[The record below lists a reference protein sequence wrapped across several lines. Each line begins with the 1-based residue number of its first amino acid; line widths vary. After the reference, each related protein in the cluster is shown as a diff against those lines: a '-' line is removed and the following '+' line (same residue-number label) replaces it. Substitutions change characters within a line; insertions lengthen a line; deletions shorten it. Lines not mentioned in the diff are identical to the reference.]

1 MDDLNI
7 KFIEGKDKKS
17 PLVII
22 NSFDS
27 GNELSKLSNECKK
40 DFHLLIISNLS
51 WNDDL
56 TPWKAEGIFSND
68 SGYKGLANTYL
79 NYLVNVLIPNTKSKY
94 ELLPESF
101 IIGGYSLAGLFALY
115 SSTKVNL
122 FSGAFSC
129 SGSLWYPGFIEYL
142 KNNKISEN
150 IRFIYLSLGD
160 KEKNTRNQYLKE
172 TENCHKQCLK
182 ILEEQNINYQFEYN
196 KGNHFTESNQRTIK
210 GLINVLENL

>member
-27 GNELSKLSNECKK
+27 GNELIKLSNECKK

-56 TPWKAEGIFSND
+56 TPWKAEGIFSSD

-129 SGSLWYPGFIEYL
+129 SGSLWYPRFIEYL
-142 KNNKISEN
+142 ENNKISKD
-150 IRFIYLSLGD
+150 IKFIYLSLGD

-182 ILEEQNINYQFEYN
+182 ILEEQNIKYQFEYN
-196 KGNHFTESNQRTIK
+196 KGNHFTEANQRTIK